1 MLIQCPG
8 LTEAQE
14 SGGAGPKQRPGLLHS
29 AVSWSLA
36 LYDSGW
42 DGSSGFCILLCPPGL
57 SSGRPCQVE
66 LGSFGGE
73 GEPKLSSAG
82 QPAAVWVVLRVSLC
96 FSSSRVSS
104 QSKIKKWS
112 PLPVLQ
118 WERRVQGTVFKRQGE
133 PLG

>member
-1 MLIQCPG
+1 M
-8 LTEAQE
+8 
-14 SGGAGPKQRPGLLHS
+14 
-29 AVSWSLA
+29 
-36 LYDSGW
+36 
-42 DGSSGFCILLCPPGL
+42 
-57 SSGRPCQVE
+57 E

-118 WERRVQGTVFKRQGE
+118 WERRVQGIVFKRQGE